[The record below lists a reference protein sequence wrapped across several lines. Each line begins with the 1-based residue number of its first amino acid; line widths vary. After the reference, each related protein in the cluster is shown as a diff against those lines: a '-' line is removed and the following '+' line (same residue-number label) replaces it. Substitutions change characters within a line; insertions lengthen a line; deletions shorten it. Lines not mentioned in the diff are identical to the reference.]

1 MIVDARAIGIQQAKY
16 LLVGQPVPFIPE
28 AVSGDNKIQ
37 PHDKVTLQGVR

>member
-28 AVSGDNKIQ
+28 AVSGGLYRGM
-37 PHDKVTLQGVR
+37 HLRH